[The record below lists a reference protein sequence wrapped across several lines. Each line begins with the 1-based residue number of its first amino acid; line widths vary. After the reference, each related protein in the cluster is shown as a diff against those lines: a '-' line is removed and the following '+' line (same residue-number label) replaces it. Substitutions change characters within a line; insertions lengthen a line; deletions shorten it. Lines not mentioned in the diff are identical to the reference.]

1 MACCMSARRRQADQI
16 EGLPTAISKGTVP
29 SQTYKCAAP
38 FLTRSGANVSRAAL
52 LLRREWSDA
61 LGLCRA
67 RSKPSSHA
75 SPAHAVPAGRA
86 LSDDPSAPGPL
97 VAQYLR
103 ALARL
108 ATGMCR
114 LRGAPRRSA
123 ALPVALGDADRLPP
137 RVGRPERALGGAG
150 GRGPAPSNR
159 HAGLYRHAVTAFR
172 AVKAPVPA
180 PVTPLLT
187 GQTF

>member
-86 LSDDPSAPGPL
+86 LSDDRSAPSAL
-97 VAQYLR
+97 AFS
-103 ALARL
+103 ALAALPRL

-114 LRGAPRRSA
+114 LRGAPRRYA
-123 ALPVALGDADRLPP
+123 ALPAALGDADRLPP
-137 RVGRPERALGGAG
+137 RAGRTERALDDAG
-150 GRGPAPSNR
+150 QRGTATPNR
-159 HAGLYRHAVTAFR
+159 LDIAL
-172 AVKAPVPA
+172 
-180 PVTPLLT
+180 
-187 GQTF
+187 

>member
-1 MACCMSARRRQADQI
+1 MSERRGQTDQI
-16 EGLPTAISKGTVP
+16 EGFSTSIAKNPVP
-29 SQTYKCAAP
+29 SQTTTCPAQCSTP
-38 FLTRSGANVSRAAL
+38 LELNICRSPVP
-52 LLRREWSDA
+52 LRRGWPDA
-61 LGLCRA
+61 LGLCKA
-67 RSKPSSHA
+67 RSEPTSHA
-75 SPAHAVPAGRA
+75 PPAHAVPAGRA
-86 LSDDPSAPGPL
+86 LNDDPSAPDAR
-97 VAQYLR
+97 VARR
-103 ALARL
+103 ARTLARL

-150 GRGPAPSNR
+150 GRRPTPSNR